1 MTEGIS
7 DDVEELPQ
15 VGDLVVDAEIRGA
28 GNALGVIP
36 AAREAVIVGA
46 LDVAGERIAD
56 DDAVLAGDAVNVG
69 KDIVEII
76 GAGLGSPC
84 LLTDEGI
91 GDVGDDGAAAQA
103 LTLDGGHGV
112 GDEVER
118 MGAAQLTADLLGV
131 GQQHIAD
138 AEGGE
143 MGMVAA
149 LGRALEADGGEEITI
164 ALDNE
169 EILGHLATVEG
180 RPHTGIALLVGAEV
194 LLRVGDV
201 MLRADGGEGGAVGLI
216 EVEEGIVRVK
226 E

>member
-1 MTEGIS
+1 MTEGVS

-36 AAREAVIVGA
+36 AAREAVIVSA

-56 DDAVLAGDAVNVG
+56 DDAVLAGDAVDVG
-69 KDIVEII
+69 KDIVEILS
-76 GAGLGSPC
+76 AGLGSAC
-84 LLTDEGI
+84 LLADEGS

-112 GDEVER
+112 GDEIQP

-138 AEGGE
+138 AEGG
-143 MGMVAA
+143 
-149 LGRALEADGGEEITI
+149 
-164 ALDNE
+164 
-169 EILGHLATVEG
+169 
-180 RPHTGIALLVGAEV
+180 
-194 LLRVGDV
+194 
-201 MLRADGGEGGAVGLI
+201 
-216 EVEEGIVRVK
+216 
-226 E
+226 